1 MKRQPDPCFVDNY
14 VDVSLISW
22 LAYIDIQ
29 LIFNEYEAMKYM
41 FQYFSKTED
50 QCSQAMKKAAKEA
63 LENNMH
69 KYETKEII
77 AKAISNHK
85 CSIQEAVYHI
95 LPELKRRRIFPAVC
109 FVNTNLPEK
118 RVQVLFPN
126 YQGISQIF

>member
-22 LAYIDIQ
+22 LAYIDIP

-77 AKAISNHK
+77 AKAIIS
-85 CSIQEAVYHI
+85 A
-95 LPELKRRRIFPAVC
+95 LFKRQFIIFC
-109 FVNTNLPEK
+109 QN
-118 RVQVLFPN
+118 
-126 YQGISQIF
+126 